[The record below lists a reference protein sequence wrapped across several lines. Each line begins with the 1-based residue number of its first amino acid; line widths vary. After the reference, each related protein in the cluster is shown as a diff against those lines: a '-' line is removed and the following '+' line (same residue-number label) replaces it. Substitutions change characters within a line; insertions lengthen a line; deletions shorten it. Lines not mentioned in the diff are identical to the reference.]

1 MDKYETTPDILNV
14 AETCAAS
21 ISIDDLIGLCED
33 KDKDIEPPLKTSVK
47 LTYGPIRGSDA
58 LRQRLADLYSVR
70 VATPMLAENVLI
82 TPGAIAANFLAFYT
96 LLGPRDHVIC
106 VYPTYQQL
114 YSVPES
120 LGAEVS
126 LWKLKKAKKYVP
138 DLADLD
144 SLIKKN
150 TKMIIINNPNNPTG
164 ATIPRSVLTGLVDRA
179 REHNIII
186 LSDEVYRPLFHGIS
200 PVDDEYPPSLIS
212 MGYSRTI
219 VTGSMSKAYSLAGI
233 RVGWIASR
241 NKSIIEMLASARD
254 YTTISVSQIDDR
266 IASYALSA
274 SVLHALLRRNI
285 NLAKTNLAMLEAFI
299 DKHDEICSW
308 VKPTA
313 GTTAFIKF
321 ENDDKPVDDVRLC
334 LDMLEKTKVMVMP
347 GSRCFGHDKD
357 FRGFIRFGYVCETEV
372 LREGL
377 ARLEKYLKAESAQL

>member
-1 MDKYETTPDILNV
+1 MDKYETTPEVLNV

-21 ISIDDLIGLCED
+21 ISIDDLVELCE
-33 KDKDIEPPLKTSVK
+33 DKDIEPPLKTSVK
-47 LTYGPIRGSDA
+47 LTYGPIRGSDG
-58 LRQRLADLYSVR
+58 LRRRLADLYSVR
-70 VATPMLAENVLI
+70 VATPLLAENVLI
-82 TPGAIAANFLAFYT
+82 MPGAIAANFLTLYT
-96 LLGPRDHVIC
+96 LLGPGDHVIC

-114 YSVPES
+114 YSVPQS

-138 DLADLD
+138 HLADLD
-144 SLIKKN
+144 PLIKEN

-164 ATIPRSVLTGLVDRA
+164 ATIPKSVLTELVEKA
-179 REHNIII
+179 REHNIIVM
-186 LSDEVYRPLFHGIS
+186 SDEVYRPLFHGIS
-200 PVDDEYPPSLIS
+200 PADEEYPPSVIS

-219 VTGSMSKAYSLAGI
+219 VTGSMSKAYALAGI

-241 NKSIIEMLASARD
+241 DKDIIEMLASARD
-254 YTTISVSQIDDR
+254 YTNISVSQVDDR

-285 NLAKTNLAMLEAFI
+285 TLAKTNLAMLEAFV

-334 LDMLEKTKVMVMP
+334 LDLLEKIKVMIMP

-357 FRGFIRFGYVCETEV
+357 FRGFVRFGYVCETAV
-372 LREGL
+372 LKEGL
-377 ARLEKYLKAESAQL
+377 ARLEKYLKEELAQL

>member
-33 KDKDIEPPLKTSVK
+33 KDKNIEPPLKTSVK

-377 ARLEKYLKAESAQL
+377 ARLEKYLKAEFAQL

>member
-1 MDKYETTPDILNV
+1 MDKYETIPGVLNV

-21 ISIDDLIGLCED
+21 ISIDDLIELCED
-33 KDKDIEPPLKTSVK
+33 KDVDPPLNTSVK
-47 LTYGPIRGSDA
+47 LTYGPIRGSNA
-58 LRQRLADLYSVR
+58 LRHRLADLYSVR

-82 TPGAIAANFLAFYT
+82 MPGAIAANFLTLYT
-96 LLGPRDHVIC
+96 LLGPGDHVIC

-144 SLIKKN
+144 ALIKGN

-179 REHNIII
+179 REHNIFV

-200 PVDDEYPPSLIS
+200 PGDEGYPPSLIS

-219 VTGSMSKAYSLAGI
+219 VTGSMSKAYALAGI

-241 NKSIIEMLASARD
+241 DKSIIEMLASARD
-254 YTTISVSQIDDR
+254 YTAISVSQLDDR

-285 NLAKTNLAMLEAFI
+285 NLAKTNLAILEAFV
-299 DKHDEICSW
+299 DKYGEICSW

-321 ENDDKPVDDVRLC
+321 ENDGKPVDDVRLC
-334 LDMLEKTKVMVMP
+334 LDLLEKIKVMAMP
-347 GSRCFGHDKD
+347 GSRCFGHNKD
-357 FRGFIRFGYVCETEV
+357 FRGFVRLGYVCETEV

-377 ARLEKYLKAESAQL
+377 ARLEKYLKEEFAQL

>member
-1 MDKYETTPDILNV
+1 MDQYETIPDVLNV

-21 ISIDDLIGLCED
+21 ISIDDLIELCE
-33 KDKDIEPPLKTSVK
+33 DKDIEPPLKTSIK
-47 LTYGPIRGSDA
+47 LTYGPIRGSDT
-58 LRQRLADLYSVR
+58 LRQRLAYLYSVR
-70 VATPMLAENVLI
+70 VATPMLADNVLI
-82 TPGAIAANFLAFYT
+82 MPGAIAANFLT
-96 LLGPRDHVIC
+96 LYALLNPGDHVIC

-144 SLIKKN
+144 ALIKEN

-164 ATIPRSVLTGLVDRA
+164 ATIPKSVLTGLVDRA
-179 REHNIII
+179 RERNIIVI
-186 LSDEVYRPLFHGIS
+186 SDEVYRPLFHGIS
-200 PVDDEYPPSLIS
+200 PTDEEYPPSLIS
-212 MGYSRTI
+212 MGYARTV
-219 VTGSMSKAYSLAGI
+219 VTGSMSKAYALAGI

-241 NKSIIEMLASARD
+241 DKAIIEILASARD
-254 YTTISVSQIDDR
+254 YTTISVSQVDDR
-266 IASYALSA
+266 IASYALST

-285 NLAKTNLAMLEAFI
+285 NLAKTNLAILEAFV

-334 LDMLEKTKVMVMP
+334 LDLLEKTKVMVMP
-347 GSRCFGHDKD
+347 GSRCFGDNKD
-357 FRGFIRFGYVCETEV
+357 FRGFVRFGYVCETEV
-372 LREGL
+372 LKEGL
-377 ARLEKYLKAESAQL
+377 ARLEKYLKEEFPQL

>member
-1 MDKYETTPDILNV
+1 MDKYETTPDVLNV

-21 ISIDDLIGLCED
+21 ISIDDLVELCE
-33 KDKDIEPPLKTSVK
+33 DKDIEPPLKTSAK
-47 LTYGPIRGSDA
+47 LTYGPIRGSSA
-58 LRQRLADLYSVR
+58 LRHRLADLYSVR

-82 TPGAIAANFLAFYT
+82 MPGAIAANFLTLYT
-96 LLGPRDHVIC
+96 LVGPGDHVIC

-114 YSVPES
+114 YSVPQS

-138 DLADLD
+138 VLAELD
-144 SLIKKN
+144 ALIKEN

-164 ATIPRSVLTGLVDRA
+164 ATIPKSVLKGLVEKA
-179 REHNIII
+179 REHNIIV
-186 LSDEVYRPLFHGIS
+186 LSDEVYRPLFHGVS
-200 PVDDEYPPSLIS
+200 PADEEYPPSLIS

-219 VTGSMSKAYSLAGI
+219 VTGSMSKAYALAGI
-233 RVGWIASR
+233 RVGWIACR
-241 NKSIIEMLASARD
+241 DKPIIEMLASARD
-254 YTTISVSQIDDR
+254 YSTISVSQVDDR

-274 SVLHALLRRNI
+274 SVLHSLLRRNMT
-285 NLAKTNLAMLEAFI
+285 LAKTNLAILEAFV

-321 ENDDKPVDDVRLC
+321 ETDDNPVDDVRLC
-334 LDMLEKTKVMVMP
+334 LDLLEKTKIMVMP

-357 FRGFIRFGYVCETEV
+357 FRGFVRFGYVCETEI
-372 LREGL
+372 LKEAL
-377 ARLEKYLKAESAQL
+377 ARLEKYLAEEFTQL

>member
-1 MDKYETTPDILNV
+1 MDKYETTPDVLNV

-21 ISIDDLIGLCED
+21 ISIDDLVELCE
-33 KDKDIEPPLKTSVK
+33 DKDIEPPLKTSVK

-82 TPGAIAANFLAFYT
+82 TPGAIAANFLTFYT

-144 SLIKKN
+144 SLIKEN

-164 ATIPRSVLTGLVDRA
+164 ATIPRSVLTRLVDRA
-179 REHNIII
+179 REHNIIV

-200 PVDDEYPPSLIS
+200 PVDDEYPPSLNS

-241 NKSIIEMLASARD
+241 DKSIIEMLASARD
-254 YTTISVSQIDDR
+254 YTTISVSQIGDR

-321 ENDDKPVDDVRLC
+321 ENDGKPVDDVGLC
-334 LDMLEKTKVMVMP
+334 LDILEKTKVMVMP

-357 FRGFIRFGYVCETEV
+357 FRGFVRFGYVCETEV

-377 ARLEKYLKAESAQL
+377 ARLEKYLKEEFSQL

>member
-1 MDKYETTPDILNV
+1 MDKYETTPGVLNV

-21 ISIDDLIGLCED
+21 ISIDDLIELCE
-33 KDKDIEPPLKTSVK
+33 DKDIEPPLKTSIK

-58 LRQRLADLYSVR
+58 LRQRLAGLYSVR
-70 VATPMLAENVLI
+70 VATPMFAENVLI
-82 TPGAIAANFLAFYT
+82 MPGAIAANFLTFYT
-96 LLGPRDHVIC
+96 LLGPGDHVIC

-144 SLIKKN
+144 ALIKEN

-164 ATIPRSVLTGLVDRA
+164 ATIPRSVLAGLVDRA
-179 REHNIII
+179 REHNIIV

-200 PVDDEYPPSLIS
+200 PVDEEYPPSIIS

-219 VTGSMSKAYSLAGI
+219 VTGSMSKAYALAGI

-241 NKSIIEMLASARD
+241 DKSIIEMLASARD

-285 NLAKTNLAMLEAFI
+285 NLAKTNLAMLEAFV
-299 DKHDEICSW
+299 DRYDEICSW

-321 ENDDKPVDDVRLC
+321 EYDDKTVDDVKLC
-334 LDMLEKTKVMVMP
+334 LDILEKTKVMVMP
-347 GSRCFGHDKD
+347 GSRCFGHGKD
-357 FRGFIRFGYVCETEV
+357 FRGFVRFGYVCETEV
-372 LREGL
+372 LKEGL
-377 ARLEKYLKAESAQL
+377 ARLEKYLKEEFPQL